1 MNSAFRACKL
11 ASSEV
16 IGKCLL
22 INSKFQ
28 QVPGQPMGFDCRPC
42 PGRGSGVWRILAL
55 PRWGGEFEP
64 IVSKLSYGLHVF
76 YLLIGR

>member
-16 IGKCLL
+16 IGKCFS

-42 PGRGSGVWRILAL
+42 PGRGSGGLENSSLA
-55 PRWGGEFEP
+55 
-64 IVSKLSYGLHVF
+64 
-76 YLLIGR
+76 